1 MAPRTHSRLASVAT
15 VRFSRRASKLM
26 KCRAD
31 SPVAFSGE
39 RADHGLDAP
48 PVVGG
53 VVQHDIERLR
63 LPFASQEA
71 SGNAAR

>member
-1 MAPRTHSRLASVAT
+1 
-15 VRFSRRASKLM
+15 M

-39 RADHGLDAP
+39 RADHGLYAP

-53 VVQHDIERLR
+53 VVQHAIERLR